1 MAIKELQTRIAL
13 KYDSFKNWQESDL
26 VLLPGELGIC
36 TIGTTA
42 ETGKDEA
49 TTNPT
54 VLFKVGDGTTPAK
67 NLKWASALA
76 ADVYNWAK
84 SETVVLDGKVLKFK
98 TGSTVNH
105 TVDLST
111 FALASDVSTLS
122 SEVAEIK
129 ASLGGSGDI
138 GKAIDDVEARLDVI
152 EGTGAGSIEKAKAD
166 AIATAAADAATK
178 AGTAESNAKTY
189 TNTEITK
196 DRERLTAIE
205 TKNSTQDSEISE
217 NTSAITKEVTDRTN
231 AVSALDTAYKAAD
244 KAINDKI
251 GGSYS
256 SSATVHAAIIDAKKA
271 GTDAASAVSTL
282 ETTKV
287 DKNTREIA
295 TNASEIAKN
304 KKAISDEVTRA
315 TEVETDFESR
325 ISTMETFWDTT
336 EDSDGVVN
344 KLKEIQD
351 YIASDTT
358 GAATMAGNI
367 QKNAQDIAAL
377 QNIVKDGGT
386 LEARVA
392 QAEADIGAAEGRVDT
407 LEATVTGYDG
417 TNTVKKAIDAVST
430 RAEKGITDAATADG
444 KAVAA
449 QNTANDVKAAVEHAT
464 TGLAATK
471 KIADDAAADL
481 AKLTTRVGTAEG
493 NITTIQSLVSGA
505 NGNDK
510 LRADITTIQNLVNHT
525 TKGNEQ
531 LRTELTTL
539 QGVVNNETTGL
550 AATKAIADA
559 AKSKADTN
567 EAAISEIQKDY
578 LKAADGYIFNCGTS
592 STVVHV
598 ATVQ

>member
-122 SEVAEIK
+122 GEVAEIK

-152 EGTGAGSIEKAKAD
+152 EGAGAGSIEKAKAD
-166 AIATAAADAATK
+166 AIAAAAADAATK

-189 TNTEITK
+189 TNTEIAK

-217 NTSAITKEVTDRTN
+217 NASAIAKEVTDRTN

-287 DKNTREIA
+287 DKNTRDIA

-315 TEVETDFESR
+315 TKVEADFESR

-367 QKNAQDIAAL
+367 QKNAQDIEAL

-386 LEARVA
+386 LETRVD
-392 QAEADIGAAEGRVDT
+392 QAEADIGAVDGRVDT
-407 LEATVTGYDG
+407 LEATVAGYNS

-493 NITTIQSLVSGA
+493 NITTIQNLVTGA
-505 NGNDK
+505 NGNDT
-510 LRADITTIQNLVNHT
+510 LRADIKTLQDLVNHS

-531 LRTELTTL
+531 LRSELTTL
-539 QGVVNNETTGL
+539 QGIVTNETTGL

-578 LKAADGYIFNCGTS
+578 LKAADSYIFNCGTS

-598 ATVQ
+598 ATAQ

>member
-392 QAEADIGAAEGRVDT
+392 QAEADIGAVEGRVDT

>member
-189 TNTEITK
+189 TNTEIAK

-217 NTSAITKEVTDRTN
+217 NASAITKEVTDRTN

-287 DKNTREIA
+287 DKNTRDIA

-315 TEVETDFESR
+315 TKVEADFESR

-392 QAEADIGAAEGRVDT
+392 QAEADIGAVEGRVDT

-493 NITTIQSLVSGA
+493 NITTIQSLVSGT